1 MQKQGAEKAMSEFR
15 ILAISGSLRKGSYNT
30 ASLRAAQ
37 ELAPPGVTIEIAEIG
52 DIPLYN
58 DDIREKAYP
67 DSVQR
72 LRKQIAES
80 DAVLFA
86 TPEYNYSVSAPLKNA
101 FDWVSRPPNQPLMN
115 KPVAIIS
122 ASGGPIGGTRAQY
135 HLRHMLVA
143 TNSHP
148 LNNPQVMIGNAAS
161 KFGEDGQFNDEVG
174 RELIQQLIEA
184 LVIWANKLRGKS

>member
-1 MQKQGAEKAMSEFR
+1 MSEFR

-30 ASLRAAQ
+30 AALRAAQ
-37 ELAPPGVTIEIAEIG
+37 SLAPPGVKVEIADIG
-52 DIPLYN
+52 DLPMYN

-67 DSVQR
+67 ESVQR
-72 LRKQIAES
+72 LRNQIAAA

-122 ASGGPIGGTRAQY
+122 ASQGPLGGVRAQY
-135 HLRHMLVA
+135 HLRHMFVA

-148 LNNPQVMIGNAAS
+148 LNTPQVVIGSAAS
-161 KFGEDGQFNDEVG
+161 KFDEKGNYTDDVG
-174 RELIQQLIEA
+174 RELMQQLLEA
-184 LVIWANKLRGKS
+184 LVIWADKLRGKNK

>member
-1 MQKQGAEKAMSEFR
+1 MSEFR
-15 ILAISGSLRKGSYNT
+15 ILAISGSLRKGSFNT
-30 ASLRAAQ
+30 AALRAAQ
-37 ELAPPGVTIEIAEIG
+37 EVAPPGVSIEIA
-52 DIPLYN
+52 DISDFPMYN

-67 DSVQR
+67 ESVQR
-72 LRKQIAES
+72 LRKQIAEA
-80 DAVLFA
+80 DAVMFA

-148 LNNPQVMIGNAAS
+148 LNNPQIMIGAAQT
-161 KFGEDGQFNDEVG
+161 KFDENGKFTDQVG
-174 RELIQQLIEA
+174 RELLQQMIEA